1 MNKLQYALSGR
12 IFKPKRCKV
21 CSTVY
26 QPHSMSQICCSPPC
40 GIAYAQAQRV
50 KKTKKE
56 EAADRKATKEK
67 RERLKTRSDHLK
79 DLQRDFNRFIVQR
92 DAARPC
98 ISCGRHHEGRYH
110 AGHFYSVGSRP
121 ELRFD
126 EDNVHKQCAVC
137 NLFLHGNLLEYRRAL
152 REHIG
157 VERLDALECA
167 RPPLKLST
175 EEIRELAA
183 TYRAKTRELK
193 KQL

>member
-1 MNKLQYALSGR
+1 MR
-12 IFKPKRCKV
+12 TCKV
-21 CSTVY
+21 CKGRYEART
-26 QPHSMSQICCSPPC
+26 PMQIACSPPC

-92 DAARPC
+92 DATLPC
-98 ISCGRHHEGRYH
+98 VSCGRHHEGRYH
-110 AGHFYSVGSRP
+110 AGHFYSVGARP

-126 EDNVHKQCAVC
+126 EDNVHKQCAAC
-137 NLFLHGNLLEYRRAL
+137 NLFLHGNLLLYRQAL
-152 REHIG
+152 HGRIG
-157 VERLDALECA
+157 LERLSLLEQS